1 MISSTGLVGDVCHLN
16 LHKTFCIP
24 HGGGGPGFAPIL
36 VKEDLKKY
44 LPKNI
49 KNQIY
54 GSYDKNGPIDSIG
67 DYINGAPLSSASL
80 LVIPYLYIKSFG
92 SRGLKKSSI

>member
-1 MISSTGLVGDVCHLN
+1 MISSTGLIGDVCHLN

-36 VKEDLKKY
+36 VKEELKKY

-49 KNQIY
+49 NNQIY
-54 GSYDKNGPIDSIG
+54 GSYDKIGPIDTFG
-67 DYINGAPLSSASL
+67 DPINGASLSSASL
-80 LVIPYLYIKSFG
+80 IVIPYLYIKSLG
-92 SRGLKKSSI
+92 SKGLKRSSI